1 MNVTNPVPRTDRF
14 FNVKK
19 SAELT
24 EKPVNEYNKG
34 FINHNRRKA
43 NTTEIKMK
51 RIVSIRNCIIIW
63 SFDAP

>member
-1 MNVTNPVPRTDRF
+1 MNVTNPVPRIDRF

-24 EKPVNEYNKG
+24 EKPVYEYNKG

-43 NTTEIKMK
+43 ITTEIIMK
-51 RIVSIRNCIIIW
+51 RTVSIRNCIISW
-63 SFDAP
+63 SFDPP